1 MFSLHPLISGKKRK
15 SEGKLYLAGWAL
27 VSWRRAGRA
36 SSCPAVEKT
45 KGSLICLQ
53 NLSALWGPAFG
64 TSELGERQVMSVP
77 PPYAFKLFH
86 SHPSCRH
93 RHFWCPWKEK
103 AGSGTRPMVQDRIS
117 PTQSFPTLSSKAR
130 SNQEARAEACGNH
143 KTCSQ
148 LSGEAA
154 AGLPLRASCIRTIL
168 TVTWGGEDF

>member
-15 SEGKLYLAGWAL
+15 SEGKLYLAVWAL

-36 SSCPAVEKT
+36 SRCPTAEET

-53 NLSALWGPAFG
+53 NLSALP
-64 TSELGERQVMSVP
+64 LGLQSWVRGQSRVCLLPMLS
-77 PPYAFKLFH
+77 
-86 SHPSCRH
+86 SC
-93 RHFWCPWKEK
+93 FTATPQADTDTCWCLWKEK

-143 KTCSQ
+143 KTWSQ

-168 TVTWGGEDF
+168 TVTCGEDF